1 MVRWHKPPC
10 SERSGRMLE
19 SYVMESADYAK
30 IKKLRTLHNM
40 ETFWDGVRK
49 FTKNVKSDHSL
60 GRWQIL
66 AEARYGEL
74 MQAKRSFCE
83 D

>member
-1 MVRWHKPPC
+1 
-10 SERSGRMLE
+10 MLE
-19 SYVMESADYAK
+19 SYVMENADYAK
-30 IKKLRTLHNM
+30 IKKLNTLNNM
-40 ETFWDGVRK
+40 ETFWDDVRK
-49 FTKNVKSDHSL
+49 FTKNVRSDHSL

-74 MQAKRSFCE
+74 MQAKRSFYE